1 MGLDFAYV
9 RTTLGKERVL
19 FWVAAVLIFALIF
32 AGGVGRMWNHRIA
45 HAYPET
51 FLGND
56 HFLLLAMAEA
66 AYDQGHYRW
75 LPPYLNLGIGKTL
88 THLPP
93 GSALLPAMLAR
104 VAGIPVYDA
113 LELFFIALFPLLS
126 IPFQYIFR
134 GAPRAVLVLSLGLLP
149 LLLMPN
155 FVYGIGRSQYP
166 FLLGACFLFLF
177 LAVLFTGVLRNPLV
191 LGMLFAAMFLS
202 HAPQAVF
209 GSLFL
214 FAHWCAHAYRR
225 CAWGWQ
231 TLKPYLLTLLVA
243 ALGSGIYLYVF
254 TTGSL
259 LAVGGDLSGYTFR
272 SMTPLQFYPQFSVSV
287 WQIPLPVLALI
298 CLGFVALSLRPFPNR
313 SVLFAFLLIT
323 NLNYLAFLP
332 TLELRA
338 FQYRYLWPILLGP
351 LFGLGSYAVLE
362 RLCKREVLRLCL
374 SAAIAVLLAALCT
387 LYVVSVPKPQ
397 QVITAEQYEAFRW
410 IEERL
415 PDDAEVLF
423 LYGDGYQQ
431 STIALKHPHARMRME
446 DMVHMLLT
454 NFSSDR
460 ITAAYDRDGIDV
472 RKAFNGTLATPIDAE
487 ISHRLSARTNRS
499 ICDFP
504 YYVLDRNSRI
514 TEGSRLVVFNA
525 RFMERAAERDAVT
538 VLFTNDRTVILE
550 NTERGE
556 RCV

>member
-1 MGLDFAYV
+1 MRNRLLNAEVLCAITAIAVF
-9 RTTLGKERVL
+9 TLL
-19 FWVAAVLIFALIF
+19 F
-32 AGGVGRMWNHRIA
+32 AGGVGRMWDNRII

-75 LPPYLNLGIGKTL
+75 LPPYLNIGFENTL

-93 GSALLPAMLAR
+93 GSALLPAMFAHI
-104 VAGIPVYDA
+104 AGIPVYDA
-113 LELFFIALFPLLS
+113 LELFFIALFILLI
-126 IPFQYIFR
+126 IPFSLIFR
-134 GAPRAVLVLSLGLLP
+134 RAPQVVLVLSLGLLP

-177 LAVLFTGVLRNPLV
+177 LAVLVTGTLRNPLV
-191 LGMLFAAMFLS
+191 LGILFAAMFLS
-202 HAPQAVF
+202 HAPQAF
-209 GSLFL
+209 FALLFL
-214 FAHWCAHAYRR
+214 FIHWCTQAYRR
-225 CAWGWQ
+225 QVWGWR
-231 TLKPYLLTLLVA
+231 TFKPYLSTLLVG

-254 TTGSL
+254 SAGSL
-259 LAVGGDLSGYTFR
+259 WAIGSNVAGYAFR
-272 SMTPLQFYPQFSVSV
+272 TVTPQQFYSGFSVSI
-287 WQIPLPVLALI
+287 WQFPWPMLLLISIGFIVL
-298 CLGFVALSLRPFPNR
+298 CTRPFPHR

-351 LFGLGSYAVLE
+351 LFGLGISAILE
-362 RLCKREVLRLCL
+362 RLCKRELLRLCI
-374 SAAIAVLLAALCT
+374 SAALVVLLALLCT

-397 QVITAEQYEAFRW
+397 QVITADQYAAFHW
-410 IEERL
+410 VEENL
-415 PDDAEVLF
+415 PNDAEVLF
-423 LYGDGYQQ
+423 LYGDGYRQ
-431 STIALKHPHARMRME
+431 SSIALKHPHARMKME

-460 ITAAYDRDGIDV
+460 ITAVYDRDGIDV
-472 RKAFNGTLATPIDAE
+472 RMAFNGTLATSIDAQVAQ
-487 ISHRLSARTNRS
+487 RLSMLTNRS

-504 YYVLDRNSRI
+504 YYLLDRNSRI
-514 TEGSRLVVFNA
+514 AEGSRLVVFNA
-525 RFMERAAERDAVT
+525 RFMEHVSARDAVT
-538 VLFTNDRTVILE
+538 VVFANDGTIILQ
-550 NTERGE
+550 NTQRGE